1 MNRAVHEF
9 TPLSVHADACGW
21 RRIDF
26 AIFFQRLL
34 RTLSWL
40 DYSQVVQVFR
50 SISKIIY

>member
-21 RRIDF
+21 RRIDL
-26 AIFFQRLL
+26 AIFYFQRVF

-40 DYSQVVQVFR
+40 DYSRVVQVT
-50 SISKIIY
+50 SCLDS